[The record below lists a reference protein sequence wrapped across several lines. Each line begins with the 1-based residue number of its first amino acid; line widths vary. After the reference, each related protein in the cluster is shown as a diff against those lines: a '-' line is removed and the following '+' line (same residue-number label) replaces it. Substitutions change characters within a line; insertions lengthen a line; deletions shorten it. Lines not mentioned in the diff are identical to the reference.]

1 VCVIPPPPPPS
12 HNCRARPTD
21 RAFNT
26 GKYHTAF
33 LYAVQAS
40 SIRDPGNLWRVENV
54 LMRESRSLYAWR
66 ALRLLGFAAN
76 RVGEWA
82 VCADALAAIGAR
94 RPADEIAA
102 RWRADCVARMP
113 QTGGAA
119 GSTTATTTTA
129 TAHDSMT
136 SELLGVISA
145 RALGAT
151 VGGDGKVIA
160 PVTTR
165 TARPRLQPDRAA
177 KKPSIL
183 VSLATD
189 ISSGSAT
196 ALSPFVWGAIG
207 GASGASLCMAA
218 IVAIRKLRAARA
230 KRV

>member
-1 VCVIPPPPPPS
+1 M
-12 HNCRARPTD
+12 HATD
-21 RAFNT
+21 RAFNA

-33 LYAVQAS
+33 MYAVQAS

-119 GSTTATTTTA
+119 MSTMTTA
-129 TAHDSMT
+129 AHDSTT
-136 SELLGVISA
+136 SELLGVIPA
-145 RALGAT
+145 RALGAGAR
-151 VGGDGKVIA
+151 VAVGDGKSVA

-165 TARPRLQPDRAA
+165 TARPRLQPDRAV

-189 ISSGSAT
+189 ISSGSA
-196 ALSPFVWGAIG
+196 AGLSPFVWGAIG